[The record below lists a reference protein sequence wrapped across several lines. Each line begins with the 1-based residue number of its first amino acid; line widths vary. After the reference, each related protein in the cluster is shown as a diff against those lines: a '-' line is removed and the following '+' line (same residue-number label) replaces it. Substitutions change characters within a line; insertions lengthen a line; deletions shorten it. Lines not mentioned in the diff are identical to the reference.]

1 MNQTLQGAARIAGIE
16 VYLPA
21 ARLGTEQV
29 ERQLAASSPGFRV
42 PRGLI
47 ARLTGIRT
55 RSVMACTEQASDLA
69 AAAAAKLL
77 ADQGLQPADVDLLIF
92 ASASQ
97 DMVEPATGHM
107 VAAKLGMGCPVMD
120 VKNACNSLLNG
131 LEVADALVG
140 TGRYRRVLL
149 VSGESPSRA
158 VRWSV
163 PDQDTFAAAFPGYTM
178 SDAGCALLLEPAD
191 PEDPDGA
198 RVLGLGFSAKSGHWA
213 VGTLA
218 AGGSV
223 APRDPEATYF
233 NMDGEKL
240 KDAFLD
246 LGRGILDETLDGLG
260 LTWSDFAVVC
270 VHQVSAPYRDIFARG
285 AGVPQEKLVRTVEEY
300 GNMASVSLPLQ
311 LKLAQDLG
319 RCGPGDL
326 VALVGLAGGVSLGI
340 AVVRL

>member
-1 MNQTLQGAARIAGIE
+1 MNHAFPGAARIAGLE
-16 VYLPA
+16 VYVPPG
-21 ARLGTEQV
+21 RLGTEQL

-42 PRGLI
+42 PKGLI
-47 ARLTGIRT
+47 SRLTGIRT
-55 RSVMACTEQASDLA
+55 RSVMAETEQASDLA
-69 AAAAAKLL
+69 AVAAAKLL
-77 ADQGLQPADVDLLIF
+77 AGSGLQPSDVDLLIF

-107 VAAKLGMGCPVMD
+107 VAAKLGMDCPVMD

-131 LEVADALVG
+131 LEVADALIG

-149 VSGESPSRA
+149 ASGESPSRA

-163 PDQDTFAAAFPGYTM
+163 PDQETFAAAFPGYTM

-191 PEDPDGA
+191 ADDDSGS
-198 RVLGLGFSAKSGHWA
+198 RVLGLGFSAKSSHWA

-218 AGGSV
+218 TGGSV

-240 KDAFLD
+240 LLD
-246 LGRGILDETLDGLG
+246 LGRGILDETLAGLG

-270 VHQVSAPYRDIFARG
+270 VHQVGGRSAARTFHG
-285 AGVPQEKLVRTVEEY
+285 ARRIGQGAFR
-300 GNMASVSLPLQ
+300 GSHQQA
-311 LKLAQDLG
+311 
-319 RCGPGDL
+319 
-326 VALVGLAGGVSLGI
+326 AGSS
-340 AVVRL
+340 